1 MGMMKKYFKQTI
13 ALLIAAVLFGTSS
26 PAAFTYDELDSKTAV
41 AGASVALS
49 RYLENNKDAANVLKM
64 LLPTVENTAVFR
76 DKGAVDPAEAEGEIL
91 YKETKTGL
99 VHVDYSLN
107 IRALPTTMSDVV
119 AVTGDMSELAV
130 IGERTTGGRLWY
142 KVTLYGETG
151 YALSD
156 FIELSKDPEEAEDEK
171 ETEASSE
178 AEETQPSSLE
188 ETAESISETEAE
200 TSAEETV
207 PATTVPETTQTP
219 EETVPQASG
228 LPKDFAIP
236 GQDLNAV
243 SGDVADM
250 LLYYA
255 AEVRYCLGDTYA
267 AVQAENNPTRL
278 FSVVVYVCDCLQR
291 VIDIASEQGL
301 SATKAAA
308 SNALAQVNETRA
320 SLSAM
325 SGRSEAEMFAE
336 INAEAQA
343 KIDEENRRLEQEAA
357 EAEAARRQAEAERI
371 AAEQEAERRRQEAEQ
386 ARLEAEERARREE
399 EARRQAEEERRQQE
413 IAASL
418 AAEQEAAQQAE
429 TEPAV
434 PENGGA
440 DDAARRAEELEAAA
454 QQAEQEAADR
464 RAEEEAA
471 RQEAENAQANAALAA
486 QCASVMVV
494 PPRKEGMNYNAAGLA
509 IVAQAEP
516 FTGWLPYV
524 WGGTSLESGCD
535 CSGFAMLIYAR
546 CGLVSQAWAANHGN
560 YYSGSLRGI
569 GAAVGVADM
578 QPGDMICYEG
588 HVAIYWGVDAA
599 GNHRVIHE
607 AAAGR
612 TVEIGYVNFDR
623 IITVRRLY

>member
-1 MGMMKKYFKQTI
+1 MMKKYFKQTI

-49 RYLENNKDAANVLKM
+49 RYLESNKDAANVLKM
-64 LLPTVENTAVFR
+64 ILPSVDNTLTVKDR
-76 DKGAVDPAEAEGEIL
+76 GASDPAESEGEIL
-91 YKETKTGL
+91 YRVKKSGL
-99 VHVDYSLN
+99 VNVDYSLN

-119 AVTGDMSELAV
+119 AVTGNQAELDI

-142 KVTLYGETG
+142 KVAIYGETG

-156 FIELSKDPEEAEDEK
+156 FIKIVG
-171 ETEASSE
+171 ETEEDTGLTLVSGTEDPSE
-178 AEETQPSSLE
+178 AEET
-188 ETAESISETEAE
+188 ETAA
-200 TSAEETV
+200 
-207 PATTVPETTQTP
+207 PETTQAP

-236 GQDLNAV
+236 QSDLNAV
-243 SGDVADM
+243 SSDVADV

-255 AEVRYCLGDTYA
+255 AEVRYCLGDTYVA
-267 AVQAENNPTRL
+267 LQAENNPTRL
-278 FSVVVYVCDCLQR
+278 FSVVVYVCDCLQQ

-301 SATKAAA
+301 SATRAAA

-343 KIDEENRRLEQEAA
+343 KIDDENRRLEQEAA

-371 AAEQEAERRRQEAEQ
+371 AAEQEAERKRQEAEQ
-386 ARLEAEERARREE
+386 ARLEAEERARQEE
-399 EARRQAEEERRQQE
+399 EARRRAEEERRQQE
-413 IAASL
+413 IAASI

-434 PENGGA
+434 PENNEA
-440 DDAARRAEELEAAA
+440 DEAARRAEEAEAAA
-454 QQAEQEAADR
+454 RQAEEEAAAR

-471 RQEAENAQANAALAA
+471 RQEAENAQINAAIAA

-494 PPRKEGMNYNAAGLA
+494 PPRKEGMNYNPTGLA

-516 FTGWLPYV
+516 YTGWLPYV
-524 WGGTSLESGCD
+524 WGGTSLETGSD
-535 CSGFAMLIYAR
+535 CSGFAMMIYAR

-569 GAAVGVADM
+569 GTAVGVADM